1 MLSGNNAFLCV
12 CLHEIARQKLS
23 RAGDPKRVSFVF
35 SNSNCLCMLMR
46 QMRAEDLEIDYAMK
60 LGDGSYGVVSAKHS
74 SDFAH

>member
-1 MLSGNNAFLCV
+1 
-12 CLHEIARQKLS
+12 
-23 RAGDPKRVSFVF
+23 
-35 SNSNCLCMLMR
+35 MLMR